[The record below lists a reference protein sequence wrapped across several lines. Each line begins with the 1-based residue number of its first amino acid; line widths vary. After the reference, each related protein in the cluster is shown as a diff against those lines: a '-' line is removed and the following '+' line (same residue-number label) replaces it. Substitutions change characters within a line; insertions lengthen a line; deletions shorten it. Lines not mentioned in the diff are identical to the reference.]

1 MAIATAT
8 DYAQLQKEAR
18 KNALGVSEWERY
30 FLQPLKTNLE
40 NEVAQTQQQMSYD
53 ISSAFANYQQQQ
65 RQLAQMSHLTS
76 GFKEQLKENLESQ
89 YGASVATAQTQQ
101 LSNLS
106 KIYGEFNTAIQEEE
120 SRLKTEGA
128 IYRDIEDKL
137 LDYGVE
143 RGVLRSKSLN
153 DLQKAGYYELN
164 PETGSYEQT
173 EKGQDLY
180 KALLNA
186 SFNVDENTSDTF
198 GDYLSSIDSDLYEKY
213 VNRLGSAR
221 ELVGGFSGEN
231 SGYEGTAPQ
240 LQTQQQ
246 ALRLIKDRLGV
257 DLSDPTAV
265 GFADLS
271 DDVAN
276 KMLNYIKKEDWFSLY
291 DLVEKHKD
299 AFVHKKKKK
308 KEKEITINMSRL

>member
-30 FLQPLKTNLE
+30 FLQPLKANLE
-40 NEVAQTQQQMSYD
+40 NQVAQTQQQMSYD

-106 KIYGEFNTAIQEEE
+106 NIYDKFNTAIQEEE
-120 SRLKTEGA
+120 SRLQTEGA

-143 RGVLRSKSLN
+143 RGVIKSKSLS

-173 EKGQDLY
+173 VKGLDLY
-180 KALLNA
+180 KRLFNDT
-186 SFNVDENTSDTF
+186 FNVDENTSDTF
-198 GDYLSSIDSDLYEKY
+198 GDYLYGVDSELYENY
-213 VNRLGSAR
+213 VNRLGGAR
-221 ELVGGFSGEN
+221 ELIGGFTGSGDAGIGRYMEN
-231 SGYEGTAPQ
+231 VWFTH
-240 LQTQQQ
+240 
-246 ALRLIKDRLGV
+246 KDEAY
-257 DLSDPTAV
+257 DIYH
-265 GFADLS
+265 
-271 DDVAN
+271 N
-276 KMLNYIKKEDWFSLY
+276 KMNESEQEKFTDALSSKDYNTVIKMLDVYATNPIPKA
-291 DLVEKHKD
+291 EKKR
-299 AFVHKKKKK
+299 KK
-308 KEKEITINMSRL
+308 TNNN

>member
-76 GFKEQLKENLESQ
+76 GFKDRLKEDLESQ

-106 KIYGEFNTAIQEEE
+106 KIYGKFNTAIQEEE
-120 SRLKTEGA
+120 SRLQTEGA

-143 RGVLRSKSLN
+143 RGLINSKSLS

-164 PETGSYEQT
+164 TETGAYEQT
-173 EKGQDLY
+173 EKGLDLY
-180 KALLNA
+180 KRL
-186 SFNVDENTSDTF
+186 FNDTFNIDEETSDTF
-198 GDYLSSIDSDLYEKY
+198 GDYLSSVDSELYENY
-213 VNRLGSAR
+213 VNRLGKSR
-221 ELVGGFSGEN
+221 ELIGGFASGGDAGIGRYMEN
-231 SGYEGTAPQ
+231 TGFTH
-240 LQTQQQ
+240 
-246 ALRLIKDRLGV
+246 KDEV
-257 DLSDPTAV
+257 YDIYY
-265 GFADLS
+265 
-271 DDVAN
+271 N
-276 KMLNYIKKEDWFSLY
+276 KMNKSEQEKFTDALSSKDYGTVTKMLRVYLPNQITKE
-291 DLVEKHKD
+291 V
-299 AFVHKKKKK
+299 KK
-308 KEKEITINMSRL
+308 KEKTKTTINTSRL